1 MTATWCACLGN
12 EGIVASKQENQAHI
26 LNQDLLF
33 VDVFPSFPLIKCPK
47 LILMFMAKVMRTSRC
62 FQSLPQFTA
71 CSFFLCVFFFL
82 ARVSPIFQLVQ
93 FPTKNY
99 TAENYDLESTKIHG
113 FGFVDVLIPT

>member
-1 MTATWCACLGN
+1 MNRGDERSKHRICSRILL
-12 EGIVASKQENQAHI
+12 ASYD
-26 LNQDLLF
+26 LN
-33 VDVFPSFPLIKCPK
+33 DVFLAGH
-47 LILMFMAKVMRTSRC
+47 AK
-62 FQSLPQFTA
+62 
-71 CSFFLCVFFFL
+71 FLCVFFFL